1 MDKLAKR
8 LRDDADQ
15 IECTVSDELD
25 ARIEAS
31 LQGVQVQTA
40 QTRGMESRPA
50 SFWWLSSLTGV
61 AVAAAIIV
69 AINIQAPG
77 SGSVLLEPDKGPF
90 TVPVPAIEW
99 QAKSA
104 VFTESLQK
112 EIDNLQSDLEKAE
125 EAVKQDIER
134 LF

>member
-15 IECTVSDELD
+15 INCTVSDELD
-25 ARIEAS
+25 GRIAAS
-31 LQGVQVQTA
+31 LQGTQVQATG
-40 QTRGMESRPA
+40 QRIRKPRPV
-50 SFWWLSSLTGV
+50 SFWWTSSLTGV

-69 AINIQAPG
+69 AVNMQAPEPAAG
-77 SGSVLLEPDKGPF
+77 TTEPDQAP
-90 TVPVPAIEW
+90 VAVPAIEW
-99 QAKSA
+99 NARSA
-104 VFTESLQK
+104 VFTGPLQQ
-112 EIDNLQSDLEKAE
+112 EIDDLQSDLEKAQ

>member
-15 IECTVSDELD
+15 ISCTVSDELD
-25 ARIEAS
+25 SRIEAS
-31 LQGVQVQTA
+31 LQGIQMQAA
-40 QTRGMESRPA
+40 QKRVPEARPA
-50 SFWWLSSLTGV
+50 SFWWTSSLTGV

-69 AINIQAPG
+69 AVNMQTPVPEKG
-77 SGSVLLEPDKGPF
+77 TTEPDQAAL
-90 TVPVPAIEW
+90 VAPAVEW
-99 QAKSA
+99 NARSA
-104 VFTESLQK
+104 VFTGPLQQ
-112 EIDNLQSDLEKAE
+112 EIDDLQSDLEKAQ

>member
-15 IECTVSDELD
+15 ITCSVSDELD
-25 ARIEAS
+25 VRIAAS
-31 LQGVQVQTA
+31 LQGVQVQA
-40 QTRGMESRPA
+40 VQERVLESRPA
-50 SFWWLSSLTGV
+50 SFWWTSSLTGV

-69 AINIQAPG
+69 AVNMRSSGLEKGTTEPSQA
-77 SGSVLLEPDKGPF
+77 VLA
-90 TVPVPAIEW
+90 VPAVEW
-99 QAKSA
+99 SARSA
-104 VFTESLQK
+104 VFTAPLQQ
-112 EIDNLQSDLEKAE
+112 EIKDLQSDLEKAR

>member
-15 IECTVSDELD
+15 IKCSVSDELD
-25 ARIEAS
+25 VRIAAS
-31 LQGVQVQTA
+31 LQGVQVQA
-40 QTRGMESRPA
+40 VQERVLESRPA
-50 SFWWLSSLTGV
+50 SFWWTSSLTGV

-69 AINIQAPG
+69 AVNMQAPEPI
-77 SGSVLLEPDKGPF
+77 SGR
-90 TVPVPAIEW
+90 TVPDPSPLVVPGIEW
-99 QAKSA
+99 NARSVVLTQP
-104 VFTESLQK
+104 LQQ
-112 EIDNLQSDLEKAE
+112 EIEDLQSDLEKAR